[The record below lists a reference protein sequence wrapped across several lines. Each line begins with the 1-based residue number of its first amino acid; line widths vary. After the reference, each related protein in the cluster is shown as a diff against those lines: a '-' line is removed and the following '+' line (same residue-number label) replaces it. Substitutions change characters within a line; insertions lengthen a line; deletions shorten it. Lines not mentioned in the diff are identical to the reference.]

1 MQTREIGL
9 GDQAFYEQTVDDK
22 TSKSKSQILIK
33 KKVHD
38 PCYTPEREMQNENI
52 YLAAEIPIKTIS
64 VLWLLSCGKLRHPVN
79 LCL

>member
-33 KKVHD
+33 KKFMTLV
-38 PCYTPEREMQNENI
+38 
-52 YLAAEIPIKTIS
+52 
-64 VLWLLSCGKLRHPVN
+64 VLQRDRCKMRTFILLLRFQ
-79 LCL
+79 

>member
-33 KKVHD
+33 KKFMTLVVLQR
-38 PCYTPEREMQNENI
+38 ERCKMRTFI
-52 YLAAEIPIKTIS
+52 
-64 VLWLLSCGKLRHPVN
+64 LLLRFQ
-79 LCL
+79 